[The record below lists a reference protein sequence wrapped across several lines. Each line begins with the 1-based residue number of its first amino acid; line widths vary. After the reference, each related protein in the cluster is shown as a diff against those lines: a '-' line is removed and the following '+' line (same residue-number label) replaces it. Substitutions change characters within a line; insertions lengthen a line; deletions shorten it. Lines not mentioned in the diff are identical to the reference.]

1 MESVKVFSKFVDEM
15 MLENSSIYKKSVLE
29 KYRDN
34 DDVIFMLRYVF
45 NPYIVNGISK
55 NKLSKKFDSL
65 PDSELSSRQ
74 VLEAIAGMR
83 TGSDDAIKLV
93 LAFMAKLPD
102 ELKDL
107 FSRIV
112 FKNLPLGIGTLT
124 INRIMPGLIPTFNV
138 MLAAKYEAHAEYVNG
153 AEFTLTRKIDG
164 SRIVMLKE
172 NGVVQFYT
180 RAGQLYEGLV
190 ELEEEALSSLPDNIM
205 LDGEITLADATG
217 IDSAE
222 QYKQTMMITRKNGI
236 KTGVKML
243 VFDIMPVQDFYL
255 EHCNII
261 YEDRRKL
268 LAGISQLPLLKHFEV
283 LPILY
288 QGRDTSM
295 IYKVL
300 DEQVA
305 KGEEGVM
312 LNMNSGLYAF
322 ARTRELLKVKKMH
335 DVDLEVIRLDS
346 GSNSNENK
354 LGAFIVKYKGHEV
367 RVGSGIDKETR
378 EAVWANPEEYIGRV
392 ITVQYFE
399 ETSNQQ
405 GGISL
410 RFPVFRGFRD
420 DKEGDK

>member
-1 MESVKVFSKFVDEM
+1 MESVKVFRKFVDEI

-29 KYRDN
+29 KYHDN
-34 DDVIFMLRYVF
+34 DDVRFMLRYIF

-138 MLAAKYEAHAEYVNG
+138 MLAAKYEDHAKYVNG

-172 NGVVQFYT
+172 NGIVHFYT

-190 ELEEEALSSLPDNIM
+190 ELEAEAISSLPDNIM
-205 LDGEITLADATG
+205 LDGEITLFDATG
-217 IDSAE
+217 LDSAE

-255 EHCNII
+255 EHCNIN

-268 LAGISQLPLLKHFEV
+268 LADISQLPLLKHFEV

-305 KGEEGVM
+305 KGEEGIM
-312 LNMNSGLYAF
+312 LNINSGLYRF
-322 ARTRELLKVKKMH
+322 TRTKELLKVKKMH

-354 LGAFIVKYKGHEV
+354 LGAFVVAYKGYEV

-405 GGISL
+405 GDVSL